1 MADCKVLFFSL
12 EKTEEAMAE
21 PKFVALLDQGYRPMA
36 NFVADRGHGAEM
48 VFFLT
53 KAPTDYSAVIISAF
67 IALTAVSICGT
78 LVALL

>member
-1 MADCKVLFFSL
+1 MSDCKVLFFSL
-12 EKTEEAMAE
+12 EKPQEAMAE
-21 PKFVALLDQGYRPMA
+21 PEFVDLLDQGYRPMA

-53 KAPTDYSAVIISAF
+53 KDHSNNSTLIISAF
-67 IALTAVSICGT
+67 IILSAVSICTT